1 MVMLRHLDTLQ
12 FCDGLLY
19 NQFMKTIDNDIK
31 TGQLKQVYL
40 LYGEEQYLIR
50 QYRDKLKKAM
60 VAEDDTMNFSSF
72 EGNDINQ
79 KEIIDLAETLPFFAD
94 RRMILIEDSGLFKK
108 SAEELADYMAS
119 VPETTCFVFVEKEI
133 DKKTKM
139 YQAVNKIG
147 SVVEFKRQTDETL
160 ARWINGRIRR
170 NGKNITGDAYALF
183 VQKTGT
189 DMENIDKE
197 LEKLLCYTLDKEYID
212 VTDVEAVTTE
222 QTENKIFDMVD
233 AVAAHQQKRALDLYY
248 DLLALKEAP
257 MRILYLISNQFQR
270 LMIVKSMSNQGFANK
285 EIASKAGCPEWA
297 VRKYQA
303 QCRSFT
309 LEQLKQ
315 AIKDGVEYETAVKT
329 GHMNDQMAVELFI
342 VAYSRKN

>member
-1 MVMLRHLDTLQ
+1 
-12 FCDGLLY
+12 
-19 NQFMKTIDNDIK
+19 MKTIDNDIK

-119 VPETTCFVFVEKEI
+119 VPETTCFVFVEKEV

-139 YQAVNKIG
+139 YKVVNKIG

-170 NGKNITGDAYALF
+170 NGKILQG
-183 VQKTGT
+183 
-189 DMENIDKE
+189 M
-197 LEKLLCYTLDKEYID
+197 
-212 VTDVEAVTTE
+212 
-222 QTENKIFDMVD
+222 
-233 AVAAHQQKRALDLYY
+233 
-248 DLLALKEAP
+248 P
-257 MRILYLISNQFQR
+257 MRCSF
-270 LMIVKSMSNQGFANK
+270 
-285 EIASKAGCPEWA
+285 
-297 VRKYQA
+297 RKQE
-303 QCRSFT
+303 RIWRT
-309 LEQLKQ
+309 
-315 AIKDGVEYETAVKT
+315 
-329 GHMNDQMAVELFI
+329 
-342 VAYSRKN
+342 

>member
-139 YQAVNKIG
+139 YKAVNKIG
-147 SVVEFKRQTDETL
+147 NDR
-160 ARWINGRIRR
+160 
-170 NGKNITGDAYALF
+170 
-183 VQKTGT
+183 
-189 DMENIDKE
+189 
-197 LEKLLCYTLDKEYID
+197 
-212 VTDVEAVTTE
+212 
-222 QTENKIFDMVD
+222 
-233 AVAAHQQKRALDLYY
+233 
-248 DLLALKEAP
+248 P
-257 MRILYLISNQFQR
+257 MRHWRVGS
-270 LMIVKSMSNQGFANK
+270 
-285 EIASKAGCPEWA
+285 
-297 VRKYQA
+297 
-303 QCRSFT
+303 
-309 LEQLKQ
+309 
-315 AIKDGVEYETAVKT
+315 
-329 GHMNDQMAVELFI
+329 MAVSAEMEKILQEMPMRCSF
-342 VAYSRKN
+342 RKQERIWRI

>member
-1 MVMLRHLDTLQ
+1 
-12 FCDGLLY
+12 
-19 NQFMKTIDNDIK
+19 MKTIDNDIK

-139 YQAVNKIG
+139 YKAVNKIG

-189 DMENIDKE
+189 DMENLEKE
-197 LEKLLCYTLDKEYID
+197 LEKLFAYTLDEKEITPAAID
-212 VTDVEAVTTE
+212 EICTAQISNKIFEMVEAV
-222 QTENKIFDMVD
+222 
-233 AVAAHQQKRALDLYY
+233 AAKHQKKAMDLYY
-248 DLLALKEAP
+248 DLLALKEPP
-257 MRILYLISNQFQR
+257 MRILYLLSRQFKQ
-270 LMIVKSMSNQGFANK
+270 LMEVKALCIKGMDKSQIAKTVGIHPFVAGKYMS
-285 EIASKAGCPEWA
+285 
-297 VRKYQA
+297 R
-303 QCRSFT
+303 CRSFGLEELRSIMEDAADT
-309 LEQLKQ
+309 EQL
-315 AIKDGVEYETAVKT
+315 VKT
-329 GHMNDQMAVELFI
+329 GRLSDVMSVELFI
-342 VAYSRKN
+342 VKYSSV